1 MFCHRQSG
9 HSVVAAMSATT
20 REQLIERCRRHM
32 MQASTPE
39 KARYWLAH
47 MTRLVAS
54 RPPAAVV
61 EMERARGLR

>member
-1 MFCHRQSG
+1 
-9 HSVVAAMSATT
+9 MSATT